1 MATTAAPPVAT
12 NGAQRTIPVPPGVA
26 TARLSEKV
34 INAPE
39 GGAGI
44 FFAATAAG
52 TALILGCLG
61 VCLGLLSAGNLELYK
76 PTAGGVII
84 PAAVSVGALGIGIG
98 GLWNFRAGNLF
109 AGTLG
114 VMYGTLW
121 LSLGLMLQ
129 FVGPAVT
136 EAAGPVSFGDAFG
149 TYLFLWAIISLG
161 LGVAAFFVAKLVF
174 VAQMLLAATLFV
186 LAFGNMSAPQNETWI
201 HIGGILGLIT
211 AASVIY
217 VSMAMVIND
226 TAGKDVLPIF

>member
-1 MATTAAPPVAT
+1 MATAAPAAPKT
-12 NGAQRTIPVPPGVA
+12 TTRTAPVPPGTA
-26 TARLSEKV
+26 TARLSERV
-34 INAPE
+34 INSPV

-44 FFAATAAG
+44 FYAATAAG

-61 VCLGLLSAGNLELYK
+61 VCLGLLSAGNLELYS
-76 PTAGGVII
+76 PAAGGVVI
-84 PAAVSVGALGIGIG
+84 PAAVSVGAIGIGAG

-129 FVGPAVT
+129 FVGPTVT

-149 TYLFLWAIISLG
+149 TYLFLWAVISFG
-161 LGVAAFFVAKLVF
+161 LGAAAWWVAKMVF
-174 VAQMLLAATLFV
+174 AAQMLLALTLLV

-201 HIGGILGLIT
+201 HVGGVLGLIT
-211 AASVIY
+211 AAAVIY
-217 VSMAMVIND
+217 VSMAMIIND
-226 TAGKDVLPIF
+226 TAGKDVLPIV